1 MYNCVIWLHNSLTSV
16 SDRFSLLHKL
26 CSLLWILPIY
36 VVSSEMWVLNY
47 EKFPQKKKK
56 SFPFSSGKVLN
67 KTIDQETKKFFIFS
81 SLDSTVRSTALAS
94 RASSV
99 CVACI
104 LWDLMI

>member
-1 MYNCVIWLHNSLTSV
+1 MIAQVWLQFLID
-16 SDRFSLLHKL
+16 SDFYTNLD

-47 EKFPQKKKK
+47 EKFPQKKKN
-56 SFPFSSGKVLN
+56 SFPFSPGKILN

-81 SLDSTVRSTALAS
+81 SLDSTVRSTAQAS